1 MALDQE
7 KNKPKKSIKKLQLHH
22 TIMTELNI

>member
-7 KNKPKKSIKKLQLHH
+7 KNKLKNSIKKLQLHH
-22 TIMTELNI
+22 TVMTGLNI